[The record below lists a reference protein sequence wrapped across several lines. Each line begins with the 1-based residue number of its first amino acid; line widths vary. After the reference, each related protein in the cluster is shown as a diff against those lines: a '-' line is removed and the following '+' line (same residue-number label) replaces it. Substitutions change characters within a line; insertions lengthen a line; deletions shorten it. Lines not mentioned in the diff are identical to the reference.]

1 MAIELLYGRNAVRE
15 ALRAGRRRIYAIYLV
30 EGVKVRDALADI
42 VALAERAG
50 VPVRTA
56 SREQMDKRLAGTK
69 HHGILAEASPYP
81 YVPLRELQELCTR
94 RDPPPLVLML
104 DHLQDP
110 QNMATLLRT
119 AEALGVDGV
128 VMPMHRA
135 AGITPAVVNASA
147 GAVEH
152 LRIAQET
159 NLVRAMQALQE
170 AGLWLVGLEQAP
182 GARLYTEA
190 DLAGPLGLV
199 VGSEGEG
206 MHRLVRETCDFLVY
220 LPMTG
225 QVNSLNAAVAGSV
238 ALYEVWRQR
247 AGLPR
252 SEAGEKGGA

>member
-1 MAIELLYGRNAVRE
+1 MMIDLLYGRNAVRE
-15 ALRAGRRRIYAIYLV
+15 ALRAGRRRIYAVYLA

-42 VALAERAG
+42 VEMAERAG

-56 SREQMDKRLAGTK
+56 PREQMDKRLAGAK

-81 YVPLRELQELCTR
+81 YVPLHELQELCAR
-94 RDPPPLVLML
+94 REPPPLMLLL

-110 QNMATLLRT
+110 QNVATLLRT

-128 VMPMHRA
+128 VMPAHRA
-135 AGITPAVVNASA
+135 AGVTPAVVNASA

-170 AGLWLVGLEQAP
+170 AGLWLAGVELAP
-182 GARLYTEA
+182 GAKLYVEA
-190 DLAGPLGLV
+190 DLTGPLGLV

-206 MHRLVRETCDFLVY
+206 MSRLVRETCDFLIY
-220 LPMTG
+220 LPMAG
-225 QVNSLNAAVAGSV
+225 KVNSLNAAVAGSV

-247 AGLPR
+247 AQAARG
-252 SEAGEKGGA
+252 

>member
-15 ALRAGRRRIYAIYLV
+15 ALRAGRRRIYAIYLA
-30 EGVKVRDALADI
+30 ESAKVRDALADI

-50 VPVRTA
+50 VPVRTTP
-56 SREQMDKRLAGTK
+56 REQMDKLLAGAK

-81 YVPLRELQELCTR
+81 YMSLRELEALWAR
-94 RDPPPLVLML
+94 RDPPPLMLLL

-128 VMPMHRA
+128 VIPAHRA

-152 LRIAQET
+152 LRIARET
-159 NLVRAMQALQE
+159 NLVRAMRALQA

-182 GARLYTEA
+182 GARLHVKA
-190 DLAGPLGLV
+190 DLTGPLGLV

-206 MHRLVRETCDFLVY
+206 MSRLVREACDFLVY
-220 LPMTG
+220 LPMAG
-225 QVNSLNAAVAGSV
+225 QVNSLNAAAAGSI

-247 AGLPR
+247 AGLSC
-252 SEAGEKGGA
+252 SEQGRGGT